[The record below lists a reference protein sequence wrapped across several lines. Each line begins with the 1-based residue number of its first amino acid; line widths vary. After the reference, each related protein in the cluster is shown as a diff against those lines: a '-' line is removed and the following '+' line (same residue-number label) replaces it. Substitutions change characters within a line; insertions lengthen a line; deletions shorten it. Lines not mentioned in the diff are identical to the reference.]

1 VRLKRVPLGAGS
13 VSQNSSSENKTMYI
27 DDNQFSERE
36 KEVIRLLLQGKSN
49 KQIALLLGISAS
61 TVEYHL
67 KNVYKKLQVNSRTE
81 AVLRLGKSI
90 GNDTSSELGKSTVEI
105 SGEPA
110 DNGGK
115 SISTRRIPM
124 NKMYLIFGGLLT
136 TVLVVVLVLV
146 NIT

>member
-1 VRLKRVPLGAGS
+1 MSAVFAKHAVLLERGLPALYCRLPFLRRVFGEFLP
-13 VSQNSSSENKTMYI
+13 
-27 DDNQFSERE
+27 
-36 KEVIRLLLQGKSN
+36 IRFCSG
-49 KQIALLLGISAS
+49 
-61 TVEYHL
+61 V